1 MDTIYPLEVSIR
13 SGADAREFDLKPA
26 ARSRSRVAAL
36 AIALWNTKGD
46 IERRDAARIARLQP
60 EAATRASYASR
71 HSSPRIAAMTI
82 RILLAHDSQQYRAVL
97 RTMLDRQSDV
107 QVVAEA
113 GDGHAAMKEAV
124 AQSPDL
130 VLMDVGMPQMDGVT
144 VTRLI
149 LALQPGV
156 RVLALSL
163 HSEPQIVQAMVE
175 AGARGYV
182 LKEDP
187 FPELLRAIREVAA
200 GGTYFS
206 SALAQ
211 QEDSPESYTDAR

>member
-1 MDTIYPLEVSIR
+1 
-13 SGADAREFDLKPA
+13 
-26 ARSRSRVAAL
+26 
-36 AIALWNTKGD
+36 
-46 IERRDAARIARLQP
+46 
-60 EAATRASYASR
+60 
-71 HSSPRIAAMTI
+71 MTI
-82 RILLAHDSQQYRAVL
+82 RILLADDSQQYRAVL

-130 VLMDVGMPQMDGVT
+130 VLMDVGMPQMDGIM

-149 LALQPGV
+149 LAQQPGA

-206 SALAQ
+206 SALTQ
-211 QEDSPESYTDAR
+211 

>member
-1 MDTIYPLEVSIR
+1 
-13 SGADAREFDLKPA
+13 
-26 ARSRSRVAAL
+26 
-36 AIALWNTKGD
+36 
-46 IERRDAARIARLQP
+46 
-60 EAATRASYASR
+60 
-71 HSSPRIAAMTI
+71 
-82 RILLAHDSQQYRAVL
+82 
-97 RTMLDRQSDV
+97 
-107 QVVAEA
+107 
-113 GDGHAAMKEAV
+113 
-124 AQSPDL
+124 
-130 VLMDVGMPQMDGVT
+130 MDVGMPQMDGIM

-149 LALQPGV
+149 LAQQPGA

-206 SALAQ
+206 SALTQ
-211 QEDSPESYTDAR
+211 